1 MSTENTMSTFF
12 NTSSPWAKVALYA
25 AAGAGTFLA
34 ARAIYKEYTK
44 YHLEDKVVLI
54 TGGSRGLGLVLARQL
69 ASEGARIAICARST
83 DQLGQAHVELE
94 NLGAEVL
101 SLTVDVTDP
110 TQVETMMQDVI
121 NHFGKI
127 DVLINNAGIIQV
139 APQEA
144 LTIDD
149 YERAMKTNFWA
160 SLYTM
165 LSVIPHFKFQ
175 GEGRIVNITS
185 IGGKIAVPHLLPY
198 TASKHALV
206 GLSEGMQAEL
216 KKDNIHVTTVV
227 PNLMRTGSP
236 RHVEVKGDHEAEYAW
251 FKIAGSSSMLSQ
263 DAEKAAKSIIK
274 SIEYGDSEAVLSF
287 TAKAVTVLQAIAP
300 GWIGT
305 AMRLMNTLLP
315 ANISTGYNS
324 KKGFESESDL
334 SLSWMGN
341 KSDEAAAKNNEY

>member
-1 MSTENTMSTFF
+1 MSLSTII
-12 NTSSPWAKVALYA
+12 NTSSPWSRIALYA

-34 ARAIYKEYTK
+34 ARAIYKEFTK
-44 YHLEDKVVLI
+44 YNLKDKVVLI

-69 ASEGARIAICARST
+69 AAEGARIAICARSV

-101 SLTVDVTDP
+101 SLAVDVTDP
-110 TQVETMMQDVI
+110 DQVESMIQDVI
-121 NHFGKI
+121 DHYGKL
-127 DVLINNAGIIQV
+127 DVLINNAGIVQV
-139 APQEA
+139 APHEA
-144 LTIDD
+144 LTIAD
-149 YERAMKTNFWA
+149 YEIAMKTNFWA

-216 KKDNIHVTTVV
+216 KKDNIHVTTIV

-236 RHVEVKGDHEAEYAW
+236 RNVDVKGDHEAEYAW
-251 FKIAGSSSMLSQ
+251 FKMAASSTMLSQ
-263 DAEKAAKSIIK
+263 DVEVSAKSIIK
-274 SIEYGDSEAVLSF
+274 SIKYGDNESVLSF
-287 TAKAVTVLQAIAP
+287 TGKAATIIAAVAP
-300 GWIGT
+300 GWMGT
-305 AMRLMNTLLP
+305 VMRLANAFLP
-315 ANISTGYNS
+315 SNVSNGYTT
-324 KKGFESESDL
+324 KKGYESESEL
-334 SLSWMGN
+334 SLSWLGN
-341 KSDEAAAKNNEY
+341 NSDMAAERNNEY

>member
-1 MSTENTMSTFF
+1 MNLSTIINT
-12 NTSSPWAKVALYA
+12 NSPWSRVALYA

-34 ARAIYKEYTK
+34 ARAIYKEYTRYSLK
-44 YHLEDKVVLI
+44 DKVVLI

-69 ASEGARIAICARST
+69 AAEGARIAICARSV

-101 SLTVDVTDP
+101 SLAVDVTDP
-110 TQVETMMQDVI
+110 DQVESMIQDVI
-121 NHFGKI
+121 DHYGKI

-144 LTIDD
+144 LNIED
-149 YERAMKTNFWA
+149 YEVAMKTNFWA

-236 RHVEVKGDHEAEYAW
+236 RNVDVKGDHEAEYAW
-251 FKIAGSSSMLSQ
+251 FKMAASSSMLSQ
-263 DAEKAAKSIIK
+263 DVEVSARSIIK
-274 SIEYGDSEAVLSF
+274 SIKYGDSQSVLSL
-287 TAKAVTVLQAIAP
+287 TGKAATIISAIAP
-300 GWIGT
+300 GWMGMV
-305 AMRLMNTLLP
+305 MRLANALLP
-315 ANISTGYNS
+315 SNTSSGYS
-324 KKGFESESDL
+324 AKKGYESESEL
-334 SLSWMGN
+334 SLGWLGN
-341 KSDEAAAKNNEY
+341 KSDIAAERNNEY